1 MTRAQEADVSFNPNL
16 LTCVVPSSRVDA
28 TLEDLHEVE

>member
-1 MTRAQEADVSFNPNL
+1 MCPSIQNL